1 MSNILVTGSNGQLG
15 SEFKYIDIDDTFYFT
30 DKDSLDI
37 TDFNKIK
44 EFCIKNSITH
54 IINCA
59 SYTAV
64 DKAEDEKE
72 LAKKINYEAVK
83 NLALISKELDIFLI
97 HISTD
102 YVFDGKSYTPYIEND
117 KTNPINF
124 YGYTKLL
131 GEEAIKEVNPKA
143 VIIRTSWVYG
153 KYGYNFVKTILKLA
167 QERNELNVIFDQ
179 IGTPTFAKDL
189 AKTILKI
196 IQHSTFNIQHPVV
209 IYHYSNEG
217 VCSWY
222 DFAHEIIKIKKIK
235 CKIKPI
241 HTTEYPT
248 PAKRPHISLLDKSK
262 IKEELDIVIPY
273 WRDSLEKFLK
283 EID

>member
-15 SEFKYIDIDDTFYFT
+15 SEFRYLDTDDIFYFT
-30 DKDSLDI
+30 DKSSLDI

-44 EFCIKNSITH
+44 EFCKKNSITH

-64 DKAEDEKE
+64 DKAEEEKE
-72 LAKKINYEAVK
+72 LAKRINFEAVK
-83 NLALISKELDIFLI
+83 NLALISKELDVFLI
-97 HISTD
+97 HLSTD
-102 YVFDGKSYTPYIEND
+102 YVFDGKSNTPYREDD

-143 VIIRTSWVYG
+143 LIVRTSWVYG
-153 KYGYNFVKTILKLA
+153 KYGNNFVKKILKLA
-167 QERNELNVIFDQ
+167 QERDELNVIFDQ

-196 IQHSTFNIQHPVV
+196 IQHSTFNIQYSAV

-222 DFAHEIIKIKKIK
+222 DFAKEIVKLKKIK
-235 CKIKPI
+235 CKIYPI
-241 HTTEYPT
+241 HTIEYPT
-248 PAKRPHISLLDKSK
+248 LAKRPHISLLDKSK
-262 IKEELDIVIPY
+262 IKEEVDIVIPY
-273 WRDSLEKFLK
+273 WKDSLEKFLK
-283 EID
+283 EIN